1 MDSKYRPDSFF
12 HLFIG
17 SKDPKVMDVYGK
29 FLDYLIKNIN
39 KLPNQRQILNATFE
53 YYLKKIKDYNS
64 QEYRKHRETT
74 DSDIENIQKLV
85 NAFDSSSLRCSKT
98 KTFNPS

>member
-1 MDSKYRPDSFF
+1 MEYKYNPDSFF
-12 HLFIG
+12 LLFIG
-17 SKDPKVMDVYGK
+17 SLDPKVMDVYGK

-64 QEYRKHRETT
+64 QEYRKHRQTT
-74 DSDIENIQKLV
+74 DTDIENIQKLV
-85 NAFDSSSLRCSKT
+85 NSPNVAHQDAER
-98 KTFNPS
+98 